1 MKKLFLVL
9 LTVLFLSGCINITEE
24 IFLEKNGSGKY
35 AMTMDLEKAVEMM
48 DMLKSFAPDSLAGDV
63 KEGNILDSV
72 KDNFKVFDS
81 IPGITNVKKEQKGNV
96 FTVSFDF
103 KDIATLNEA
112 MRKRNKK
119 TETQKDLYTFAPG
132 SFSFQDTTAFGMNDA
147 MKELDGAGSADS
159 SAAAMEM
166 FKSMIGDMNYTTIY
180 HLPGKV
186 SSFSNK
192 EAKLDPDGKTLRLT
206 VNLLERS
213 KQMTLENNIRFQ
225 K

>member
-1 MKKLFLVL
+1 MKKFFVFLLSVFL
-9 LTVLFLSGCINITEE
+9 LSGCINITEE

-35 AMTMDLEKAVEMM
+35 SMTLDLEKAVEMM
-48 DMLKSFAPDSLAGDV
+48 DMLKSFAPDSLAGEA
-63 KEGNILDSV
+63 KEGNIMDSV
-72 KDNFKVFDS
+72 TNNFNVFDS

-119 TETQKDLYTFAPG
+119 TETQKDLYSFAPG
-132 SFSFQDTTAFGMNDA
+132 SFSFKDTTAFGMNDA
-147 MKELDGAGSADS
+147 MKELDGAGGSDS
-159 SAAAMEM
+159 TAAAMEM
-166 FKSMIGDMNYTTIY
+166 FKSMMGDMNYTTIY

-192 EAKLDPDGKTLRLT
+192 EAKLDADGKTLRLT
-206 VNLLERS
+206 INMLERS
-213 KQMTLENNIRFQ
+213 KQMTLENNIRYQ

>member
-1 MKKLFLVL
+1 MKKIFLVL
-9 LTVLFLSGCINITEE
+9 LTALFLSGCINITEE

-48 DMLKSFAPDSLAGDV
+48 DMLKSFAPDSLAGDM
-63 KEGNILDSV
+63 KQGNILDSV

-166 FKSMIGDMNYTTIY
+166 FKSMIGDMNYSTIY

>member
-1 MKKLFLVL
+1 MKKIFLVL
-9 LTVLFLSGCINITEE
+9 LTAFLLNGCINITEE
-24 IFLEKNGSGKY
+24 VFLEKNGSGKY

-48 DMLKSFAPDSLAGDV
+48 DMLKSFAPDSLADAT
-63 KEGNILDSV
+63 KDGNILDSV
-72 KDNFKVFDS
+72 KENFNVFDS

-112 MRKRNKK
+112 MRRRNKK

-147 MKELDGAGSADS
+147 MKELDGAGGSDS
-159 SAAAMEM
+159 TAAAMEM

>member
-1 MKKLFLVL
+1 MKKLFFFL
-9 LTVLFLSGCINITEE
+9 LSVFFLSGCINITEE

-35 AMTMDLEKAVEMM
+35 SMTMDLEKAVEMM
-48 DMLKSFAPDSLAGDV
+48 DMLKSFAPDSLAGEA
-63 KEGNILDSV
+63 KEGNIMDSV
-72 KDNFKVFDS
+72 KNNFNVFDS
-81 IPGITNVKKEQKGNV
+81 IPGITNVRKEQKGNV

-119 TETQKDLYTFAPG
+119 SEAQSDLYAFAPG
-132 SFSFQDTTAFGMNDA
+132 SFSFKDTTAFGMNDA
-147 MKELDGAGSADS
+147 MKELDGAGSD
-159 SAAAMEM
+159 SAAASMEM

-192 EAKLDPDGKTLRLT
+192 EAKLDADGKTLRLT
-206 VNLLERS
+206 INLLERT
-213 KQMTLENNIRFQ
+213 KQLTLENNIRYQ